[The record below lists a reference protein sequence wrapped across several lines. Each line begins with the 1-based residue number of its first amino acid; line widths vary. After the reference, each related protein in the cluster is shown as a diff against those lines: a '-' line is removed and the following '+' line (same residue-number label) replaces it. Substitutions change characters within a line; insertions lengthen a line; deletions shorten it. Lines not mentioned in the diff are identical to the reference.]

1 MLSSFPCWMQLP
13 SLHVRSALQSRQS
26 DRLYTQLSSNLQL
39 LASDTM
45 QLLVLHH
52 PQVAQTDSQS
62 QMLQE
67 CAAAVCQAV
76 IHL

>member
-1 MLSSFPCWMQLP
+1 MLSSFPCWMQRP

-26 DRLYTQLSSNLQL
+26 DRLYTQLHSILE

-52 PQVAQTDSQS
+52 PQIAQSDSQS